1 MAEDLPGFPWIYLL
15 FLSFCIFVQTEE
27 LLVEVIGEDDETVLE
42 SLWDIGLAFDDGDAM
57 GFTLSFHFHPND
69 FFTNTVL
76 TKHYSMKCEPDKEDP
91 FSFEV
96 SFPKPFNSISTYLLF
111 QLTFFAIGP

>member
-1 MAEDLPGFPWIYLL
+1 M
-15 FLSFCIFVQTEE
+15 QTEE

-96 SFPKPFNSISTYLLF
+96 SFPKPFNSFSTYLLF

>member
-1 MAEDLPGFPWIYLL
+1 MSFSLWINLH
-15 FLSFCIFVQTEE
+15 FVQTEE
-27 LLVEVIGEDDETVLE
+27 LLVEVIGEDDEAVLE
-42 SLWDIGLAFDDGDAM
+42 NLWDIGLAFDEGDAM

-91 FSFEV
+91 FSFEA
-96 SFPKPFNSISTYLLF
+96 SFPCLSNFSSSFKFVLVLSTDS
-111 QLTFFAIGP
+111 FAIGP

>member
-1 MAEDLPGFPWIYLL
+1 MSFSLWINLH
-15 FLSFCIFVQTEE
+15 FVQTEE
-27 LLVEVIGEDDETVLE
+27 LLVEVIGEDDEAVLE
-42 SLWDIGLAFDDGDAM
+42 NLWDIGLAFDEGDAM

-91 FSFEV
+91 FSFEA
-96 SFPKPFNSISTYLLF
+96 SFPCLSTIFLPELFLLN
-111 QLTFFAIGP
+111 